1 MAVYCSHCGSDKHP
15 VGACPFINDKSIRRL
30 EREALHS
37 LDDLRKS
44 WDAYDKDWAP
54 GGRHKAEKPKG
65 KRPKKK
71 GCLSVLV
78 AYVGLLA
85 LLVIGLLLWLV

>member
-1 MAVYCSHCGSDKHP
+1 MAVYCSHCGSSDHP
-15 VGACPFINDKSIRRL
+15 VGACPFINSKSIRRL
-30 EREALHS
+30 ERETLHA

-54 GGRHKAEKPKG
+54 GGKHKAKRPKG

-78 AYVGLLA
+78 AYVGLFA
-85 LLVIGLLLWLV
+85 VVTGVLLWLL